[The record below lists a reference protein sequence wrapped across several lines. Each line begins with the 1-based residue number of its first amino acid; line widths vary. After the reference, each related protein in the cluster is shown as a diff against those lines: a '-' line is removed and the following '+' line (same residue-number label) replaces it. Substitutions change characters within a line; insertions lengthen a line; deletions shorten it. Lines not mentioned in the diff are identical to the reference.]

1 MRVNKVYLEASFI
14 SFVIHG
20 IIILYLLGFFYFDS
34 QQRSV
39 LSKPINVN
47 LVFEEKAKQDISNAK
62 VKKTQIQEVKTTEPI
77 IQNTV
82 TEKSISFDSLINSI
96 SVEDLLIEDDLI
108 SLESEQNQVEMYSS
122 LIIQTIQS
130 AWRKP
135 INIQDGL
142 ICDLRLTINKNGRV
156 IKANLIRSSGNI
168 RFDNSALKA
177 VQRVETFNFFSK
189 ILLTVY
195 SSNFKNIVVTFNPS
209 WKNYSYWYIFQVL
222 FLQNL
227 F

>member
-47 LVFEEKAKQDISNAK
+47 LVFEEKAKQISSNAK
-62 VKKTQIQEVKTTEPI
+62 AKKTQIQEVKATEPI
-77 IQNTV
+77 IQNNV

-108 SLESEQNQVEMYSS
+108 SAESEQNQVEMYSS

-189 ILLTVY
+189 IPLSVY

-209 WKNYSYWYIFQVL
+209 
-222 FLQNL
+222 
-227 F
+227 

>member
-47 LVFEEKAKQDISNAK
+47 LVFEEKAKQDNSNAK
-62 VKKTQIQEVKTTEPI
+62 VKKTQIQEVKSTEPI
-77 IQNTV
+77 IQKNV

-96 SVEDLLIEDDLI
+96 SVEDLLIEDDLL

-189 ILLTVY
+189 IPLSVY

-209 WKNYSYWYIFQVL
+209 
-222 FLQNL
+222 
-227 F
+227 

>member
-47 LVFEEKAKQDISNAK
+47 LVFEEKAKQDNSNAK
-62 VKKTQIQEVKTTEPI
+62 VKKTQIQEVKSTEPI
-77 IQNTV
+77 IQNNV

-96 SVEDLLIEDDLI
+96 SVEDLLIEDDLL

-142 ICDLRLTINKNGRV
+142 VCDLRLTINKNGRV

-189 ILLTVY
+189 IPLSVY
-195 SSNFKNIVVTFNPS
+195 SSNFKNIIVTFNPS
-209 WKNYSYWYIFQVL
+209 
-222 FLQNL
+222 
-227 F
+227 

>member
-20 IIILYLLGFFYFDS
+20 MIILYLLGFFYFES

-47 LVFEEKAKQDISNAK
+47 LVFEEQVRQNNSN
-62 VKKTQIQEVKTTEPI
+62 PI
-77 IQNTV
+77 IQKNEIQEIKSSESLV
-82 TEKSISFDSLINSI
+82 QNNIPEKSISFDSLIE
-96 SVEDLLIEDDLI
+96 SVSFEDLLIEDDLI
-108 SLESEQNQVEMYSS
+108 SSESEQSQVEMYSS

-135 INIQDGL
+135 INTQDGL
-142 ICDLRLTINKNGRV
+142 VCDLRLTINQNGRV

-177 VQRVETFNFFSK
+177 VQRVETFNFFNK
-189 ILLTVY
+189 IPLSIY
-195 SSNFKNIVVTFNPS
+195 SSNFKNIVITFNPS
-209 WKNYSYWYIFQVL
+209 
-222 FLQNL
+222 
-227 F
+227 